1 MNSVNMWLQWILLSG
16 LNELSTDMS
25 QTMTLLISSFKY
37 YDLGCYGSCQMHC
50 SALRYVTYTALST
63 VGAVPRTEDEIYDA
77 VGLKAE
83 PRPDRLAA
91 LRATTTET
99 SSLNATMSQLEGQIN
114 IHSLPF
120 DIILKIC
127 YFLTILDVVRWS
139 QVR

>member
-1 MNSVNMWLQWILLSG
+1 MLWIVS
-16 LNELSTDMS
+16 N
-25 QTMTLLISSFKY
+25 
-37 YDLGCYGSCQMHC
+37 
-50 SALRYVTYTALST
+50 ALFCTAVCHIYCFIYSW
-63 VGAVPRTEDEIYDA
+63 GRAPRTEDEIYDA

-83 PRPDRLAA
+83 PRPDKLAA

-127 YFLTILDVVRWS
+127 YFLTIIDVVRWS